1 MTDEQSTAIY
11 LVGQGTYYRPRLLEV
26 QHNRISRYL
35 RLVGTTQPGRFCVK
49 STYVDLHAR
58 FQSSDSPSL
67 SDFPQ
72 LVMLCEAI
80 KRGDYGTVL
89 IDLEFHRG
97 MGAIEWTIKEAGA
110 KVVNVSHD
118 AKIVHEAYSKRVV
131 PGADSHPS
139 DASDFIA
146 FFPHAAADIGEIL
159 IGERGR
165 DDHKGPRER
174 LERLLDCHPT
184 AAESYSIHLCPPWWE
199 M

>member
-1 MTDEQSTAIY
+1 MTNEQSTAIY

-35 RLVGTTQPGRFCVK
+35 RLVATTEPERFRVK
-49 STYVDLHAR
+49 NTYVDLHAR
-58 FQSSDSPSL
+58 FQSSDSPIL

-80 KRGDYGTVL
+80 KRGDYSNVL

-110 KVVNVSHD
+110 KVINVSHD
-118 AKIVHEAYSKRVV
+118 AEIVHEAYSKRVV
-131 PGADSHPS
+131 PSADSHPS

-146 FFPHAAADIGEIL
+146 FFPHAAADIGQIL
-159 IGERGR
+159 NSELGR
-165 DDHKGPRER
+165 EDHKGLRER
-174 LERLLDCHPT
+174 LERLVARHPT

-199 M
+199 I